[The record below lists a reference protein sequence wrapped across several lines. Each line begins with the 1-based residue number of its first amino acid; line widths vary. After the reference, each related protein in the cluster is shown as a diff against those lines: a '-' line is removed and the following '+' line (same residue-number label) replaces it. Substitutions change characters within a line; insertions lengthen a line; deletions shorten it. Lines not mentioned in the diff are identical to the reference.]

1 MQKRKNSVSQNFVKK
16 GYIISK
22 IESAKDF
29 NRIENEVFK
38 TIKNHL
44 KIKKNLRKDSLF
56 NNLHHHLNIKELNRL
71 RVKTYRNLNSK
82 DWLKKLIFLSRQIQ
96 LTTL

>member
-1 MQKRKNSVSQNFVKK
+1 MLKRKNSLPQNFVKQ
-16 GYIISK
+16 GYIISD

-44 KIKKNLRKDSLF
+44 KIKK
-56 NNLHHHLNIKELNRL
+56 I
-71 RVKTYRNLNSK
+71 
-82 DWLKKLIFLSRQIQ
+82 
-96 LTTL
+96 